1 MSNLTI
7 QNTNG
12 DGIRVTAGTL
22 TVGAGVVSTGSNQDG
37 IRITGGAANIN
48 NPSGAQT
55 LFSNNAQHG
64 IEVST
69 FGSVSVTG
77 TPGAPIP
84 QNSGTVVVNQNTQAG
99 IRINQ
104 TPGSFGLATNNI
116 NGLVSW
122 ANTNYGFRLFAG
134 SLVKVRNS
142 VFLGNG
148 AYGVL
153 VSGADV
159 ASGDDTSTLDLGKA
173 GDPGKNWLQTPLG
186 ALGTNASGGLCVAL
200 ANCTTVGCLNGMLSI
215 TANVS
220 AEGNEMVS
228 SVGNMQVDCSTST
241 SAITKGTCGGMRSDG
256 INAATNVT
264 TTVDV
269 AGCM

>member
-1 MSNLTI
+1 
-7 QNTNG
+7 
-12 DGIRVTAGTL
+12 
-22 TVGAGVVSTGSNQDG
+22 
-37 IRITGGAANIN
+37 
-48 NPSGAQT
+48 
-55 LFSNNAQHG
+55 
-64 IEVST
+64 VST